1 MIEESLKSK
10 ISANEKKIKSLFTVK
25 QKSKNKITQKINP
38 SKKLSKLALMNKEL
52 RNKPNIS
59 KEKLKINSFIINK
72 ENNKNLINLE
82 LSPILK
88 TNMNTNN
95 NKNMLVNKEK
105 EKFDSFTKPSLKN
118 KKYKPKIKYKELEC
132 FINIKNQNNYINS
145 QKPKKASKTKD
156 LSQSLSLPNKQEK
169 VRRNFFKSKT
179 NLSNLDYTKKLSKSF
194 DFNLT
199 YERFIENETKKKERI
214 SKLKKKREKF
224 EKKIYPHQPKINEK
238 SKKLT
243 KSITDDFLI
252 RLEKYKKDQIE
263 KEENLKQT
271 VMKYEEEKINK
282 NNFLKLYK
290 KRTNGSIDKSSN
302 RTIIITESVNKLYDW
317 DKKRKQKIENEIKR
331 QDLIEKKGHV
341 PKINK
346 NYQKKDKIIQKIF
359 DRLYNKN
366 QYVFEFKKEILTQES
381 TPKFQSLLNKNN
393 NKVNISFNYSNNNAK
408 FDNSDST
415 LNNYEDDKVINN
427 TDRIINRNNKPD
439 NNKEQKSKNIIVVI
453 RKVKSQI
460 DIINKKNK

>member
-10 ISANEKKIKSLFTVK
+10 ISSNEKKIKSLFTLK

-38 SKKLSKLALMNKEL
+38 SKKLSKLTLMNKEL

-72 ENNKNLINLE
+72 ENNKNLVNLE
-82 LSPILK
+82 LNPILK
-88 TNMNTNN
+88 TNINISKNILINN
-95 NKNMLVNKEK
+95 EK

-132 FINIKNQNNYINS
+132 FINIKNKNNNILG
-145 QKPKKASKTKD
+145 QKPKKESKTKD
-156 LSQSLSLPNKQEK
+156 LSNSLSLPNKQEK
-169 VRRNFFKSKT
+169 ARRNIFQSKT
-179 NLSNLDYTKKLSKSF
+179 NLSNLDYTKNFSKSF

-238 SKKLT
+238 SKELT

-252 RLEKYKKDQIE
+252 RLEKYKKDHIE
-263 KEENLKQT
+263 KEENLKLS

-290 KRTNGSIDKSSN
+290 KRSNDSIDKSSN

-317 DKKRKQKIENEIKR
+317 DKKRKEKIENEIKR
-331 QDLIEKKGHV
+331 QDLIEKNGHV

-381 TPKFQSLLNKNN
+381 TPKFQSLLNKDK

-408 FDNSDST
+408 YDNKDST
-415 LNNYEDDKVINN
+415 FNNNEDDKLNNN
-427 TDRIINRNNKPD
+427 TDRIFNRKNKPD
-439 NNKEQKSKNIIVVI
+439 NKEQNKNIIVVI